1 MSHEAGDRR
10 MTDVW
15 PHPVFD
21 TAFGYLQ
28 TAAIT
33 AAVKLDIFTLIGA
46 GSTTVDVLAAKS
58 AASARG
64 LRILCDYLTTI
75 GLLHKQD
82 CEYRL
87 APAAKRYLDRSSPFA
102 LASCIDFLAAP
113 EMVALALDDPLA
125 YVRRG
130 GSDGLTLV
138 APDNPVWVRFARAMA
153 PFSIQA
159 AKRLAAHVARLPQA
173 PRTVL
178 DVAAGHGLYGIE
190 VARAITGATVTAID
204 WAGVIAIARENAL
217 AARVQDRLR
226 FVEGSAF
233 EVEWGSGFDLI
244 LLANLLHHFGHDD
257 CVALLR
263 KARASLSAGGRIWAV
278 EFVPNADRV
287 SPPLQA
293 TFAFVM
299 LATTPDG
306 DAYTIEDYDAIARA
320 AGFAGATARPL
331 LPTAQTLVMFAT

>member
-1 MSHEAGDRR
+1 

-21 TAFGYLQ
+21 TAFGYLR

-46 GSTTVDVLAAKS
+46 GSSTVEALAAKC

-75 GLLHKQD
+75 GLLQKRD
-82 CEYRL
+82 FEYSL
-87 APAAKRYLDRSSPFA
+87 VPAAKRYLDRSSPFA
-102 LASCIDFLAAP
+102 LTSGIDFLAAP
-113 EMVALALDDPLA
+113 EMVAMALDDPVA
-125 YVRRG
+125 YVCRG
-130 GSDGLTLV
+130 GSEGPTVV
-138 APDNPVWVRFARAMA
+138 APDSAVWVRFARAMA
-153 PFSIQA
+153 PFAIQA
-159 AKRLAAHVARLPQA
+159 AKRLAAYVSTLPQA
-173 PRTVL
+173 PRRVL

-190 VARAITGATVTAID
+190 VAKAIPDATVTAID
-204 WAGVIAIARENAL
+204 WTEVIAIARENAL
-217 AARVQDRLR
+217 AARVHDRMH

-233 EVEWGSGFDLI
+233 EVQWGGGFDLI
-244 LLANLLHHFGHDD
+244 VVGNLLHHFGNDD

-263 KARASLSAGGRIWAV
+263 KAKSGLSAGGRLLAV

-287 SPPLQA
+287 SPPLPA

-299 LATTPDG
+299 LATTPRG
-306 DAYTIEDYDAIARA
+306 DAHTIEDYDAMARA
-320 AGFAGATARPL
+320 AGFSGATARSL
-331 LPTAQTLVMFAT
+331 APTAQTLVVFAT